1 MNKKEIA
8 DLINDIR
15 TDMNICKDIY
25 KNNNEDNNKDYK
37 LYILARNTELLCVIA
52 EILNKDV
59 EGE

>member
-15 TDMNICKDIY
+15 TDMDIYKDIY
-25 KNNNEDNNKDYK
+25 KNNNEDNNKDDK